1 MARTTHYK
9 MREYSPTGPFSREAL
24 EPFGRIPSC
33 SPKSD
38 AVSMMLKWPLGIIR
52 CLGLAG
58 PLTFA
63 LAAPAWADTFKCMDA
78 NGHATYTN
86 MKEETR
92 GKNCTLVMREISVV
106 PAVPAARAAT
116 PASSP
121 PGFPKVDSATQRTRD
136 DERRKILDDEL
147 SGEEKALAKAKE
159 ELTQQESVR
168 SGNERNYQRVLDRL
182 QPYKDEVERHQ
193 KNVEALKQEINN
205 GK

>member
-1 MARTTHYK
+1 MARTTRYK
-9 MREYSPTGPFSREAL
+9 
-24 EPFGRIPSC
+24 
-33 SPKSD
+33 
-38 AVSMMLKWPLGIIR
+38 IR
-52 CLGLAG
+52 CLALAS
-58 PLTFA
+58 PLAFA
-63 LAAPAWADTFKCMDA
+63 LAAPAWGDTFKCMDA

-86 MKEETR
+86 IKEETR

-121 PGFPKVDSATQRTRD
+121 PGFPRVDAATQRTRD
-136 DERRKILDDEL
+136 DARRKILDDEL

-159 ELTQQESVR
+159 ELTEQESVR
-168 SGNERNYQRVLDRL
+168 SGDERNYQKVLDRL

-193 KNVEALKQEINN
+193 KNVEALKKEINN